1 MMLSA
6 REWIYA
12 RQPATTRVDP
22 VTKWQQRAI
31 GKELARMSTTARGFP
46 EVPTVLLTNDDGPC
60 SEDESPF
67 IHSFSKLLVTEFLGS
82 ERSKLRVVLPDSQKS
97 WIGKAYLIKDK
108 LSVVNYDPSTRKR
121 STDNSATT
129 LQDYPWK
136 LVSGTPASCS
146 NLGLFNLYPGQID
159 LVISGP
165 NYGRNTSSAFSL
177 SSGTVGAAMDAALSN
192 HRAIA
197 LSYGIFER
205 PISDA
210 LLKAANQLAIKIIQQ
225 LWKTGFGQPGD
236 PDYPDLYNVNI
247 PLVPAILDNP
257 KVTWTTESRT
267 RYARLFL
274 PATDPSKPEP
284 MKPAEIDE
292 ASTHLEDL
300 HSKSNSSPNPK
311 PSKSQDGPLEFI
323 FKPDISALID
333 PNAPGLLEGSDAWAL
348 NRGFATVT
356 PLYAAFKPAPRPKPD
371 TSDDGDPVW
380 KL

>member
-1 MMLSA
+1 
-6 REWIYA
+6 
-12 RQPATTRVDP
+12 
-22 VTKWQQRAI
+22 
-31 GKELARMSTTARGFP
+31 MSTTTTRGCP

-60 SEDESPF
+60 SEEESPF
-67 IHSFSKLLVTEFLGS
+67 IYSFSELLIAEFLGS
-82 ERSKLRVVLPDSQKS
+82 ERSKLKVVIPDSQAS
-97 WIGKAYLIKDK
+97 WIGKSYLIKNK
-108 LSVVNYDPSTRKR
+108 LTVVDYDPSTRTK
-121 STDNSATT
+121 STDPSSTGPTALPDN
-129 LQDYPWK
+129 PWK

-146 NLGLFNLYPGQID
+146 NLGLFNLFPSQID

-205 PISDA
+205 PISDG
-210 LLKAANQLAIKIIQQ
+210 LLKAANQLAVKIIRE

-236 PDYPDLYNVNI
+236 PNYPDLYSVNI
-247 PLVPAILDNP
+247 PLVPAILNEP
-257 KVTWTTESRT
+257 KVMWTTESRT

-274 PATDPSKPEP
+274 PATDGSKSEP
-284 MKPAEIDE
+284 TQPAEIDE
-292 ASTHLEDL
+292 AASHLQDL
-300 HSKSNSSPNPK
+300 HSNDPCGSNPK
-311 PSKSQDGPLEFI
+311 ISKPLHGPLEFV

-356 PLYAAFKPAPRPKPD
+356 PLCAAFKPAPRPPIPD
-371 TSDDGDPVW
+371 PTQSASTTDHGDSVW